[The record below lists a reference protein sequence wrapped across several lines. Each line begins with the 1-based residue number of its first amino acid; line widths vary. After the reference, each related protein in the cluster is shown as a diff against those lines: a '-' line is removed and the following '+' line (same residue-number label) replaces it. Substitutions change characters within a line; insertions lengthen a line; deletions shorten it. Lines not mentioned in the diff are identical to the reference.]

1 MLFPKPDAFG
11 VLAGASPTQV
21 MKFLK
26 ELGKSEPGNFFLG
39 NSGINF
45 LREDLSLSSD
55 SQIGLATAHHE
66 AFQVE
71 TSRRIWKYL
80 PPSQIIFLKKT
91 CKAGEFT
98 DP

>member
-1 MLFPKPDAFG
+1 MEFW
-11 VLAGASPTQV
+11 
-21 MKFLK
+21 K
-26 ELGKSEPGNFFLG
+26 ELGKSETGNFLLG
-39 NSGINF
+39 DPGIYF

-55 SQIGLATAHHE
+55 SQIGLAASHHE

-71 TSRRIWKYL
+71 TSSRRIWKCL
-80 PPSQIIFLKKT
+80 PPSQITFLKKT

>member
-1 MLFPKPDAFG
+1 MGLAESRLDMFFPGK
-11 VLAGASPTQV
+11 V

-26 ELGKSEPGNFFLG
+26 ELGKSETGNFLLG

-66 AFQVE
+66 AF
-71 TSRRIWKYL
+71 SLHSY
-80 PPSQIIFLKKT
+80 
-91 CKAGEFT
+91 
-98 DP
+98 